1 MSGSLTKLKIES
13 FTNADCDGESTGS
26 YTVLINPDQIVMD
39 SKIEYTTP
47 ESSGSE
53 SQQQIFSGI
62 TSPKLGLK
70 LVFDGTGVLL
80 ASEQSAIVG
89 AINSLAG
96 NGSTEKLGT
105 VAEQIEAF
113 RKVSNYYNGTEHE
126 PGYVRI
132 AWGGIVFKGRL
143 ETFKVTYTLFKPDG
157 TPIRALGDAGFVGSV
172 DPATANKNMNK
183 ESPDLTH
190 VRIVRKGETLPL
202 MCQRIYK
209 DSSRYLEIARV
220 NKLSNYRRL
229 EPGMKLFFPPIK
241 SEA

>member
-13 FTNADCDGESTGS
+13 FTNADCDGDSTGS
-26 YTVLINPDQIVMD
+26 YTVLINPDEIVME

-62 TSPKLGLK
+62 TSPKLDLK

-89 AINSLAG
+89 AISSLAG
-96 NGSTEKLGT
+96 GADKETLGT

-113 RKVSNYYNGTEHE
+113 RKVAGYYNGTEHE

-132 AWGGIVFKGRL
+132 AWGGIIFKGRL

-157 TPIRALGDAGFVGSV
+157 SPIRALGDAGFIGSV
-172 DPATANKNMNK
+172 DPATANKSMDNQ
-183 ESPDLTH
+183 SPDLTH

-229 EPGMKLFFPPIK
+229 EPGTKLFFPPIN
-241 SEA
+241 SQA